1 MKLSEGYDTPLGER
15 GAGLSGGEKQRI
27 SIARA
32 LLCNPRILIL
42 DEATS
47 SVDTESEQEIQRALE
62 VIGRGRTLISI
73 AHRLSTLKTADRIY
87 VIDRGQLVESGNH
100 AELMGKQG
108 TYYRL
113 VQIQSTLASLDLK
126 S

>member
-1 MKLSEGYDTPLGER
+1 MLFRS
-15 GAGLSGGEKQRI
+15 
-27 SIARA
+27 
-32 LLCNPRILIL
+32 RILIL